1 MFSTITYTVDDP
13 IATVTLNRPDR
24 LNALTGQM
32 LAELRQ
38 ALATAEEDEHVV
50 AILLTGAGRGFCA
63 GADIAR
69 LQATSEGKTRS
80 SVAWDGEDRMP
91 GDFDM
96 MGADYRLGHAY
107 LMATRKPIVA
117 AINGPCAGLG
127 FAIAML
133 CDIRFASDRAVF
145 TTAFAQR
152 GLVAEHGVSWILP
165 RLIGP
170 AHALDILLSGRRF
183 DGAEAERLGVVN
195 RTLKHDQLLHYTRD
209 YLTSLAGSSAPRS
222 LQTMKHQVYKHLDAS
237 LGEAMRESLRLME
250 TSLQSADFKEGVA
263 SYVEKRPPQ
272 FARITVKPLT
282 TRPGDHE

>member
-1 MFSTITYTVDDP
+1 MYESIEYSVTNP

-32 LAELRQ
+32 LADLQ
-38 ALATAEEDEHVV
+38 HAVAAAEADERVV

-63 GADIAR
+63 GADMAR

-80 SVAWDGEDRMP
+80 SAEWHSADAQP

-96 MGADYRLGHAY
+96 MGDDYRLGHAY

-127 FAIAML
+127 FVIAMM

-170 AHALDILLSGRRF
+170 AHAMDILLSGRRF
-183 DGAEAERLGVVN
+183 DAAEAERIGVVN
-195 RTLKHDQLLHYTRD
+195 RTIAHDRLLEYARD
-209 YLTSLAGSSAPRS
+209 YLATLAIHSAPRS
-222 LQTMKHQVYKHLDAS
+222 LQTIKHQVYKHLDAS
-237 LGEAMRESLRLME
+237 LGDAMRESLRLME
-250 TSLQSADFKEGVA
+250 ESLKRDDFKEGVA
-263 SYVEKRPPQ
+263 SYVEQRLPR
-272 FARITVKPLT
+272 FERIKV
-282 TRPGDHE
+282 

>member
-1 MFSTITYTVDDP
+1 MYETILYSVDDP
-13 IATVTLNRPDR
+13 IATITLNRPDR

-32 LAELRQ
+32 LAELQQ
-38 ALATAEEDEHVV
+38 AVAAAEADNRAV

-63 GADIAR
+63 GADMAR

-80 SVAWDGEDRMP
+80 SVEWNSAAEKP

-96 MGADYRLGHAY
+96 MGDDYRLGHAY

-127 FAIAML
+127 FVIAML

-145 TTAFAQR
+145 TTSFAQR
-152 GLVAEHGVSWILP
+152 GLVAEHGISWILP

-170 AHALDILLSGRRF
+170 AHAMDLLLSGRKF
-183 DGAEAERLGVVN
+183 DAAEAERLGVVN
-195 RTLKHDQLLHYTRD
+195 RTIEHDHLLEHARD
-209 YLTSLAGSSAPRS
+209 YLTTLATHSAPRS

-237 LGEAMRESLRLME
+237 LGDAMRESLHLME
-250 TSLQSADFKEGVA
+250 ESLTRDDFTEGVA
-263 SYVEKRPPQ
+263 SYVEKRAPR
-272 FARITVKPLT
+272 FERIKV
-282 TRPGDHE
+282 

>member
-1 MFSTITYTVDDP
+1 MYETIEYVIDDP
-13 IATVTLNRPDR
+13 IATITLNRPDR

-32 LAELRQ
+32 LAELQQ
-38 ALATAEEDEHVV
+38 AVAAAEADERAV

-63 GADIAR
+63 GADMAR

-80 SVAWDGEDRMP
+80 SVEWNSTDEKP

-96 MGADYRLGHAY
+96 MGEDYRLGHVY

-127 FAIAML
+127 FVIAML

-152 GLVAEHGVSWILP
+152 GLVAEHGISWILP

-170 AHALDILLSGRRF
+170 AHAMDILLSGRKF

-195 RTLKHDQLLHYTRD
+195 RTIEHDRLLEHTRN
-209 YLTSLAGSSAPRS
+209 YLTALATRSAPRS
-222 LQTMKHQVYKHLDAS
+222 LQTMKHQIYKHLDAP
-237 LGEAMRESLRLME
+237 LGDAMRESQRLME
-250 TSLQSADFKEGVA
+250 ECLKRDDFKEGVA
-263 SYVEKRPPQ
+263 SYVEKRAPR
-272 FARITVKPLT
+272 FERIKV
-282 TRPGDHE
+282 

>member
-1 MFSTITYTVDDP
+1 MYETIQYSVDDP
-13 IATVTLNRPDR
+13 IATITLNRPDR

-32 LAELRQ
+32 LAELQQ
-38 ALATAEEDEHVV
+38 AVAAAEADDRAV

-63 GADIAR
+63 GADMAR

-80 SVAWDGEDRMP
+80 SVEWDSADAKP

-96 MGADYRLGHAY
+96 MGDDYRLGHAY

-127 FAIAML
+127 FVIAML

-145 TTAFAQR
+145 TTSFAQR
-152 GLVAEHGVSWILP
+152 GLVAEHGISWILP

-170 AHALDILLSGRRF
+170 ANAMDILLSGRKF

-195 RTLKHDQLLHYTRD
+195 RTIEHDRLLDHARG
-209 YLTSLAGSSAPRS
+209 YLPSLATHSAPRS
-222 LQTMKHQVYKHLDAS
+222 LQTMKHQVYKHLDAP
-237 LGEAMRESLRLME
+237 LGDAMRESLRLMKE
-250 TSLQSADFKEGVA
+250 SLKREDFKEGVA
-263 SYVEKRPPQ
+263 SYVEKRAPR
-272 FARITVKPLT
+272 FARIS
-282 TRPGDHE
+282 GS

>member
-1 MFSTITYTVDDP
+1 MYETIQYSVDDP
-13 IATVTLNRPDR
+13 VATITLNRPDR

-32 LAELRQ
+32 LAELQQ
-38 ALATAEEDEHVV
+38 AVAAAEADDRVV

-63 GADIAR
+63 GADMAR

-80 SVAWDGEDRMP
+80 SVEWNSADAKP

-96 MGADYRLGHAY
+96 MGEDYRLGHAY

-127 FAIAML
+127 FVIALL

-152 GLVAEHGVSWILP
+152 GLVAEHGISWILP

-170 AHALDILLSGRRF
+170 AHAMDILLSGRKF
-183 DGAEAERLGVVN
+183 DGAEAERIGVVN
-195 RTLKHDQLLHYTRD
+195 RTIEHDRLLDHARD
-209 YLTSLAGSSAPRS
+209 YLTTLATHSAPRS
-222 LQTMKHQVYKHLDAS
+222 LQIMKHQVYKHLDAP
-237 LGEAMRESLRLME
+237 LGDAMRESLRLMNE
-250 TSLQSADFKEGVA
+250 SLQRADFKEGVA
-263 SYVEKRPPQ
+263 SYVDKRAPR
-272 FARITVKPLT
+272 FERI
-282 TRPGDHE
+282 RG

>member
-1 MFSTITYTVDDP
+1 MFSNITYSVDDP
-13 IATVTLNRPDR
+13 IATITLNRPDR

-32 LAELRQ
+32 LGELRQ
-38 ALATAEEDEHVV
+38 AITAAEEDEHVV

-69 LQATSEGKTRS
+69 LQATSQGQTHS
-80 SVAWDGEDRMP
+80 SVAWDGEERTP
-91 GDFDM
+91 GDFEM
-96 MGADYRLGHAY
+96 MGDSYRLGHTY

-133 CDIRFASDRAVF
+133 CDIRFASNRAVF

-183 DGAEAERLGVVN
+183 DGAEAERIGVVN
-195 RTLKHDQLLHYTRD
+195 RTIEHERLLPHTRD
-209 YLTSLAGSSAPRS
+209 YLTALAAGSAPHS

-237 LGEAMRESLRLME
+237 LGDAMRESLRLME
-250 TSLQSADFKEGVA
+250 TSLKGEDFKEGVA
-263 SYVEKRPPQ
+263 SYIEKRPPQ
-272 FARITVKPLT
+272 FKRITLDPQAPK
-282 TRPGDHE
+282 